1 MIVKLTENQLSE
13 VRYIN
18 ASPRGENY
26 YNSSKPHRKEPMEV
40 YNQQSIKNTDK
51 IRVFHGC
58 SIDTALE
65 ICTKG
70 TSGKVFHPRQY
81 SYESG
86 MNPLGIFVTVD
97 FEKAKDFGYSNNA
110 VCILEFTVKASDL
123 ESPVWNNSDSYFVQ
137 GSNPQPF
144 RNAEERRSQKLNQRN
159 NAKNVKDETY
169 FDYDKKRELTIDRS
183 YIRNSDKPEMAQYVF
198 DNMEHQSLFMGDLNP
213 NMIKYVWVKENGE
226 QQYQKYTEKDF
237 LKKYNKATTV
247 SKGDVQ
253 QKRLQR
259 SQNKLFSPNDNVSS
273 WNDVVNRI
281 IERDKGTPWEL
292 SKDEIINFFN
302 EMEIMTKPSEFAID
316 YLKRNLW
323 PKQIIQLYGRDFFN
337 KYFNRLEQEF

>member
-1 MIVKLTENQLSE
+1 
-13 VRYIN
+13 
-18 ASPRGENY
+18 
-26 YNSSKPHRKEPMEV
+26 
-40 YNQQSIKNTDK
+40 
-51 IRVFHGC
+51 
-58 SIDTALE
+58 
-65 ICTKG
+65 
-70 TSGKVFHPRQY
+70 
-81 SYESG
+81 
-86 MNPLGIFVTVD
+86 
-97 FEKAKDFGYSNNA
+97 
-110 VCILEFTVKASDL
+110 
-123 ESPVWNNSDSYFVQ
+123 
-137 GSNPQPF
+137 
-144 RNAEERRSQKLNQRN
+144 
-159 NAKNVKDETY
+159 
-169 FDYDKKRELTIDRS
+169 
-183 YIRNSDKPEMAQYVF
+183 MAQYVF
-198 DNMEHQSLFMGDLNP
+198 DNMEHQALFMGDLNP

-247 SKGDVQ
+247 SKGDVR

>member
-1 MIVKLTENQLSE
+1 MGKRKRRTTI
-13 VRYIN
+13 
-18 ASPRGENY
+18 
-26 YNSSKPHRKEPMEV
+26 SKV
-40 YNQQSIKNTDK
+40 Y
-51 IRVFHGC
+51 
-58 SIDTALE
+58 
-65 ICTKG
+65 
-70 TSGKVFHPRQY
+70 GKR
-81 SYESG
+81 
-86 MNPLGIFVTVD
+86 
-97 FEKAKDFGYSNNA
+97 
-110 VCILEFTVKASDL
+110 
-123 ESPVWNNSDSYFVQ
+123 
-137 GSNPQPF
+137 
-144 RNAEERRSQKLNQRN
+144 
-159 NAKNVKDETY
+159 
-169 FDYDKKRELTIDRS
+169 
-183 YIRNSDKPEMAQYVF
+183 
-198 DNMEHQSLFMGDLNP
+198 
-213 NMIKYVWVKENGE
+213 
-226 QQYQKYTEKDF
+226 F